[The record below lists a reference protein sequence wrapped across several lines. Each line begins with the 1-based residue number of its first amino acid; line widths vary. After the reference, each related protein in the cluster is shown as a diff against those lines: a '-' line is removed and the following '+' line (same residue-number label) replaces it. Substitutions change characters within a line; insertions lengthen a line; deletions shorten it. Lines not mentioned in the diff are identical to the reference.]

1 MTGQDIDQAYQVLQH
16 NIGDIENF
24 NPEHFHSLTRMLT
37 DLYWYCTHTY
47 AELLA
52 AQGVNVFQYMFSYKG
67 SAAKPPF

>member
-37 DLYWYCTHTY
+37 DLYWYCTHTL
-47 AELLA
+47 AHLLA
-52 AQGVNVFQYMFSYKG
+52 QQGATVYQYLFTYKG
-67 SAAKPPF
+67 GQPYP